1 MAAADPN
8 WAEMVTAIAT
18 AVGAVGL
25 VSAIGAATFAARQVR
40 EAERGRHALMAAEF
54 LRRWNEPDLVETRHF
69 IGQYQTPHALA
80 AALQGFVASNSIQAF
95 VLYRELDY
103 FEQLAALER
112 IGAFDFELITLLL
125 GQRLIDRWE
134 MWKPSID
141 AMGANAYPM
150 FAALVTKMHAA
161 IDSAQGHDDVVRPA

>member
-25 VSAIGAATFAARQVR
+25 VSAIGAARFAARQVR

-69 IGQYQTPHALA
+69 IGQYQTPEALA
-80 AALQGFVASNSIQAF
+80 AALRGFIASNSIQAF

-103 FEQLAALER
+103 FEQLAALEH

-134 MWKPSID
+134 MWKPAID
-141 AMGANAYPM
+141 EMGANAYPM
-150 FAALVTKMHAA
+150 FAALVNKMHAA
-161 IDSAQGHDDVVRPA
+161 IDAV